1 VAFLIAQTRVEL
13 LTARIRSFKM
23 RKVKY
28 AIIGAGTAGLSALSA
43 IRNETDSFVMINRGP
58 FGTTCARVGCMPS
71 KALIQSANQFH
82 KRKLFSEFGLKGAD
96 ILSIDDEAILKRVRR
111 LRDRFTGGV
120 QSGTTDTLE
129 DSQLIKG
136 FAKFIGP
143 NQLEINGEII
153 EAERIIIAT
162 GSRPVLPGSW
172 SISHDKL
179 LTSDEIFELKALPKK
194 VAVIGLGVIGLELGQ
209 ALSRLGV
216 EVIGFEMQKTLGGL
230 SCPTV
235 VDEAI
240 KILSNEFPIHLGMAA
255 ELEETAT
262 GVKVKVDGLS
272 VEVDV
277 ILASLGRRP
286 NIDRLDLEAA
296 GIKLNER
303 GMPAFNV
310 NTMQIQDLP
319 IFIAGDVNGFRPIL
333 HEAAFEGKVAVLNAM
348 AFPEV
353 QAYQRKTSLG
363 IAFSDP
369 EIGFFGVNYQDL
381 DLTETEVA
389 SFNLHQNNGR
399 AIVMAEDQ
407 GVISLYADKQTKKL
421 IGGELMMPRAEHL
434 THLLAW
440 AVENEMTV
448 LDLVKMPFYHPVL
461 EEAIQSTINQ
471 LFKALYSK
479 EERGISA
486 ELTVMP

>member
-1 VAFLIAQTRVEL
+1 
-13 LTARIRSFKM
+13 M

-28 AIIGAGTAGLSALSA
+28 AIIGAGTSGLSALSA
-43 IRNETDSFVMINRGP
+43 VRYETDSFVMINGGAL
-58 FGTTCARVGCMPS
+58 GTTCARVGCMPS
-71 KALIQSANQFH
+71 KTLIQSANQYH

-96 ILSIDDEAILKRVRR
+96 LLSIDDEAVLKRVRR
-111 LRDRFTGGV
+111 LRDRFRGSV
-120 QSGTTDTLE
+120 QSATTDTLK
-129 DSQLIKG
+129 DHQLIEG
-136 FAKFIGP
+136 FTKFIGP
-143 NQLEINGEII
+143 NQLEVNGEVI

-162 GSRPVLPGSW
+162 GSRPVVPESW
-172 SISHDKL
+172 LLLHHKL
-179 LTSDEIFELKALPKK
+179 LTSDDIFELESLPKR
-194 VAVIGLGVIGLELGQ
+194 VAVIGLGIIGLELGQ

-216 EVIGFEMQKTLGGL
+216 EVICFEMQNTLGGL
-230 SCPTV
+230 SCPAV

-240 KILSNEFPIHLGMAA
+240 KILRNEFSIHLGVAA
-255 ELEETAT
+255 ELENTAT
-262 GVKVKVDGLS
+262 GVKVKSDGLS
-272 VEVDV
+272 FEVDA

-286 NIDRLDLEAA
+286 NIDHLDLGAA
-296 GIKLNER
+296 GIKVDKQ
-303 GMPAFNV
+303 GMPTFDV

-319 IFIAGDVNGFRPIL
+319 IFIAGDANGFRPIL
-333 HEAAFEGKVAVLNAM
+333 HETAYEGKIAVLNAM

-353 QAYQRKTSLG
+353 QAYRRKTPLG

-369 EIGFFGVNYQDL
+369 EIGFFGLNYQEL
-381 DLTETEVA
+381 DLTGTEVV
-389 SFNLHQNNGR
+389 SFNLHKNNGR
-399 AIVMAEDQ
+399 AIVMAEDH

-421 IGGELMMPRAEHL
+421 LGGEMMMPRAEHF

-486 ELTVMP
+486 ELTVIP